1 MCPNK
6 SPNNRP
12 QSLSNNNN
20 INIEEERDNNTYLN
34 NEYNLDYNSSA
45 KSSRNITP
53 KLTKKSLL
61 YWLNNN
67 TRVRHQTIIKSMS
80 TDMKHWLSTESVENI
95 DAVTEQCFEALTKIA
110 QDSEHNHQEQAAQ
123 TLDKYKDLISTTII
137 QLRAV
142 AANETCDTDY
152 LTALTQ
158 AVLKHA
164 PTNKASFKKW
174 LEKNAERIF
183 NETFPWNIF
192 KRYDPE
198 LTQTLNRS
206 LFKLKTN
213 FTQIAEEHAK
223 LEDNSEIDEQTNEL
237 DSTPIK
243 QFNAAFRN
251 IPSKTLQKIILNIVY
266 RPQLDKTQ
274 LEISIR
280 KILTQDKVNADFL
293 TKNHIG
299 QAWKLKEQVRGLLE
313 TEVSVNKHLAVPSSV
328 NIVTTTAKAAVATAA
343 ARYGAYY
350 AGYKP
355 ESLIANPPV
364 SRMNFFLLHSRLIT
378 PQLNSFAKKLP
389 VQLGNLLKDMNAVV
403 AFTNPIPHIFKLTRK
418 IIGTKAS
425 AFFMQHNMLMM
436 ITPLATFLA
445 RSVTPDF
452 LINFFASITPTFVSS
467 GANTISFLTS
477 STNSFIT
484 TINPFLFLP
493 KLASNFF
500 GTAVEVVLDD
510 EHILPLVATV
520 SLLAVIAY
528 RSPELNYLYT
538 KLKNSLLEHTGESEE
553 NWNELEDEFALP
565 EEEAILL
572 LSGGYQL
579 DDAIIADSNAQ
590 NDDEISLVVKQK
602 AQ

>member
-1 MCPNK
+1 MP
-6 SPNNRP
+6 
-12 QSLSNNNN
+12 
-20 INIEEERDNNTYLN
+20 T
-34 NEYNLDYNSSA
+34 
-45 KSSRNITP
+45 
-53 KLTKKSLL
+53 LTKETLTH
-61 YWLNNN
+61 WLNNN
-67 TRVRHQTIIKSMS
+67 TRVRHQDIINTISRN
-80 TDMKHWLSTESVENI
+80 MKIWLSVGAVEEVNTITE
-95 DAVTEQCFEALTKIA
+95 ACFADLTTIA
-110 QDSEHNHQEQAAQ
+110 QDSEHAAKIL
-123 TLDKYKDLISTTII
+123 TNYKELVSTAVM
-137 QLRAV
+137 QLRTDASE
-142 AANETCDTDY
+142 NETCDVDY

-164 PTNKASFKKW
+164 PTNKKSFKKW

-183 NETFPWNIF
+183 NETFPWDVF

-198 LTQTLNRS
+198 LTQKLNRS

-213 FTQIAEEHAK
+213 FTQIAEEHTK
-223 LEDNSEIDEQTNEL
+223 PKDSSEIDVQTNAL

-299 QAWKLKEQVRGLLE
+299 QAWKLKEQVRELLD
-313 TEVSVNKHLAVPSSV
+313 TEVSVNKHLAVASSV
-328 NIVTTTAKAAVATAA
+328 NIVTTTAKAAVVASA

-355 ESLIANPPV
+355 ESLLAEPAM
-364 SRMNFFLLHSRLIT
+364 SRPAFFLLHSLLLE
-378 PQLNSFAKKLP
+378 PVSNAMANKLP
-389 VQLGNLLKDMNAVV
+389 AQLGELIKGLNKMVV
-403 AFTNPIPHIFKLTRK
+403 LSNPMPHIFKLTRK
-418 IIGTKAS
+418 VIGTQAS
-425 AFFMQHNMLMM
+425 SFFMYHNLANML
-436 ITPLATFLA
+436 TPST
-445 RSVTPDF
+445 
-452 LINFFASITPTFVSS
+452 LINLFARIMP
-467 GANTISFLTS
+467 SFLS
-477 STNSFIT
+477 SSISSINNLIT

-500 GTAVEVVLDD
+500 GSAAEVVLDD

-553 NWNELEDEFALP
+553 NWNAFEDEFALP
-565 EEEAILL
+565 EEEAMLL
-572 LSGGYQL
+572 LSGGHQL
-579 DDAIIADSNAQ
+579 DDAIISDAQ

-602 AQ
+602 VQ